1 MQLSMWLFLLT
12 CTLELQAKDVK
23 RPKWPEPA
31 ANLPRWVRNPED
43 WPDPPTIAPPDPRVV
58 KLQANVKK
66 LLFKVNHASIPKQQW
81 NLAASINDTR
91 PVGKRKGLISL
102 VQGLT
107 LSTNAKVQDR
117 IVTEHTR
124 GLKRFGHQA
133 DRQWSSSSLTNG
145 GREHPDPEEIID
157 AMHENSDY
165 FRKLSETYKTVHPHF
180 DAPSHFHEA
189 KDMFKQVKG
198 FESHLEGLKGTDD
211 APDEFLWKNLSDF
224 KFDHGFNS
232 TWWKF
237 VCVDDGKHAIGIWKE
252 ICETRYST
260 YHLRFRNTICSADVK
275 DIADAETDIDC
286 AYHVIRDAECSKVF
300 HFIPDK
306 DTPENAECKCVKKD
320 KLCAPLD
327 NDKGGNVY
335 WLE

>member
-12 CTLELQAKDVK
+12 CTVELQANDVK
-23 RPKWPEPA
+23 LPKWPQPPA
-31 ANLPRWVRNPED
+31 DLPGWVRNPED
-43 WPDPPTIAPPDPRVV
+43 WPDPPTVPPPDPRVV

-91 PVGKRKGLISL
+91 PIISKPKGLMLSSASTSL
-102 VQGLT
+102 
-107 LSTNAKVQDR
+107 KD
-117 IVTEHTR
+117 
-124 GLKRFGHQA
+124 
-133 DRQWSSSSLTNG
+133 G
-145 GREHPDPEEIID
+145 GRQLPDPSGIID

-165 FRKLSETYKTVHPHF
+165 WSKLTETYKTVHPHF
-180 DAPSHFHEA
+180 DAPSHFHDA
-189 KDMFKQVKG
+189 QDLLKQVKG
-198 FESHLEGLKGTDD
+198 FESHLEGLKGNDD
-211 APDEFLWKNLSDF
+211 TPDEFLWKNLSDF

-232 TWWKF
+232 TWWRF
-237 VCVDDGKHAIGIWKE
+237 VCKDDGKHAFGIWKE
-252 ICETRYST
+252 ICETRYTS
-260 YHLRFRNTICSADVK
+260 YHLRFRDTICSADVK
-275 DIADAETDIDC
+275 AISDAETSIDC

-306 DTPENAECKCVKKD
+306 DAPENSECKCVQKD
-320 KLCAPLD
+320 KLCAPAD